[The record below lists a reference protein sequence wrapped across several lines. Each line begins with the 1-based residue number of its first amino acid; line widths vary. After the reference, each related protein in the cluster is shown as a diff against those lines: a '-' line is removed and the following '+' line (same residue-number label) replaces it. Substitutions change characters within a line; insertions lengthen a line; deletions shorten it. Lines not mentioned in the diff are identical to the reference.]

1 MGQVLGQDF
10 SLSNTGLKKTNP
22 GGTASEPAVEPTRV
36 RLLKKLLAKE
46 AVGGLCGVG
55 G

>member
-10 SLSNTGLKKTNP
+10 SLSNTGLKKNEP
-22 GGTASEPAVEPTRV
+22 WRDCIRPAVEPTRA

-46 AVGGLCGVG
+46 AVGGLCGAG